1 MSSCVPRSV
10 CCGLDNVRYV
20 TIQAE
25 GSSAAIKVGKL
36 LVKVALPRCDDSTVA
51 SDVCIQP
58 LNVNIISAPDLSV
71 WPSCWREPRV

>member
-1 MSSCVPRSV
+1 MSDVRCDPCVPRSV
-10 CCGLDNVRYV
+10 CCGLENVRYV

-51 SDVCIQP
+51 SDV
-58 LNVNIISAPDLSV
+58 
-71 WPSCWREPRV
+71 

>member
-1 MSSCVPRSV
+1 M
-10 CCGLDNVRYV
+10 CCGLETVRYI

-51 SDVCIQP
+51 NEFVSWFA
-58 LNVNIISAPDLSV
+58 NVTIIISAADLPV
-71 WPSCWREPRV
+71 WPRWGREPRL